1 MSEGILGIL
10 HMIER
15 ESVCE
20 REQVQWFFCFGGRV
34 GQTEYLSTKTWF

>member
-15 ESVCE
+15 ECVG
-20 REQVQWFFCFGGRV
+20 VQWFFCFGGRV